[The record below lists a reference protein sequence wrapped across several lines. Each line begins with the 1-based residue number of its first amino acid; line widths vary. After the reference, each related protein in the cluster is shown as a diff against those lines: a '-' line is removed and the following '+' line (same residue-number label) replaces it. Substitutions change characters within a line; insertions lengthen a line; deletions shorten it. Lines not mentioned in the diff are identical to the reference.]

1 MREVFALV
9 ATAIVSVLACAIV
22 AALIFSL
29 QGCSSKEIVEV
40 RTPVPMVCEYN
51 LTKQPIIRTSTN
63 VELLETLTNLSYD
76 GRMLRED
83 LKSIPCLNIKE
94 VQ

>member
-1 MREVFALV
+1 MREVFSLV
-9 ATAIVSVLACAIV
+9 VTAIVSILACASV

-40 RTPVPMVCEYN
+40 KMPVPMVCEYN

-76 GRMLRED
+76 GRMLRD
-83 LKSIPCLNIKE
+83 DIKSIPCLDIKE